1 MSVNRY
7 YKMPKNES
15 VDILLKKLRQ
25 QAKGFGWK
33 MDKERSGADY
43 FVGYKNIGSREYE
56 IHAGIGDTK
65 IIYVSVEG

>member
-1 MSVNRY
+1 M
-7 YKMPKNES
+7 
-15 VDILLKKLRQ
+15 LKKLLQ
-25 QAKGFGWK
+25 QAEGFGWK

-56 IHAGIGDTK
+56 IHVGIGDTK

>member
-15 VDILLKKLRQ
+15 VDRLLKKLRQ